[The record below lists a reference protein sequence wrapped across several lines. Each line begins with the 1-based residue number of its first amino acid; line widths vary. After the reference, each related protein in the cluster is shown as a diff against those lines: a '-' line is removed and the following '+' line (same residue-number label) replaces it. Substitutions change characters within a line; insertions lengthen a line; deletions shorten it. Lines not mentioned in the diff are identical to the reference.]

1 MPKHERI
8 LVIRTDRIGDV
19 VLATPL
25 IRALRG
31 TFPTAYIAA
40 MVRPYTRDVLLQN
53 PHLDEILVDDPDGA
67 YAGRAGFWKQVR
79 TLRQR
84 RFDTALLLL
93 PTHRLAWMLFFAG
106 IRTRVSVGL
115 RLYQVLTMMR
125 TVSRHKYIPLRHE
138 ADYCLDLGRAI
149 GVEEKDLSVAVYLTE
164 EERSGAASLLENHG
178 VVKQGGEGKVII
190 GIHSGHGRSAPNW
203 KPDRYVQLAS
213 HLLEHEN
220 VLIIVTGGEE
230 EVAHSKEFH
239 ALHSSRLINLVNR
252 LSLRELMSVISHLD
266 LLVSASTGAMH
277 IAAGL
282 QVPTLS
288 LFCPLTACSPQLWGP
303 LGNRAE
309 VVLPPDEYCSTV
321 CPGDPHICDLEGGI
335 HPANIYEKV
344 IKMLSL
350 RARAAGESSVVT

>member
-31 TFPTAYIAA
+31 TFPNAHIAA
-40 MVRPYTRDVLLQN
+40 MVRPYTRDLLLQN
-53 PHLDEILVDDPDGA
+53 PHLDEILVDDPDGTHT
-67 YAGRAGFWKQVR
+67 GRAGFWRQVR
-79 TLRQR
+79 TLRR
-84 RFDTALLLL
+84 HRFDTALLLL
-93 PTHRLAWMLFFAG
+93 PTHRLAWILFFAG

-115 RLYQVLTMMR
+115 RLYQVLTVMK

-149 GVEEKDLSVAVYLTE
+149 GVEESNLAAELCLTE
-164 EERSGAASLLENHG
+164 EERRSAATLLERHG
-178 VVKQGGEGKVII
+178 VPRERGDGRILVGV
-190 GIHSGHGRSAPNW
+190 HPGHGHSAPNW
-203 KPDRYVQLAS
+203 KPERYVEFAS
-213 HLLEHEN
+213 HLLKHKD
-220 VLIIVTGGEE
+220 VFIILTGGEE
-230 EVAHSKEFH
+230 EVACSEGFD
-239 ALHSSRLINLVNR
+239 ALRSSRVVNLVNK
-252 LSLRELMSVISHLD
+252 LNLRDLMSVISHSN
-266 LLVSASTGAMH
+266 LLVSASTGPMH

-288 LFCPLTACSPQLWGP
+288 LFCPLTACSPELWGP

-309 VVLPPDEYCSTV
+309 VVLPSDEYCRRA

-335 HPANIYEKV
+335 HPANIYEKAV
-344 IKMLSL
+344 GMLSL
-350 RARAAGESSVVT
+350 SPRAGGTSLVVT

>member
-25 IRALRG
+25 IRGLRQS
-31 TFPTAYIAA
+31 FPTAYIAA
-40 MVRPYTRDVLLQN
+40 LVRPYTRDLLLHN
-53 PHLDEILVDDPDGA
+53 PHLDEILVDDPDGTQ
-67 YAGRAGFWKQVR
+67 AGRTGFWDQVR
-79 TLRQR
+79 ALRKH

-93 PTHRLAWMLFFAG
+93 PTERLAWILFFAG

-115 RLYQVLTMMR
+115 RLYQVLTLMK

-149 GVEEKDLSVAVYLTE
+149 GVEANDLTAELYLTE
-164 EERSGAASLLENHG
+164 EERSSAATLLERHG
-178 VVKQGGEGKVII
+178 VSRERGEETILVGV
-190 GIHSGHGRSAPNW
+190 HPGHGHSAPNW
-203 KPDRYVQLAS
+203 KPERYVEFAS
-213 HLLEHEN
+213 RLLKHEN
-220 VLIIVTGGEE
+220 VFIILTGGER
-230 EVAHSKEFH
+230 EVACSAGFD
-239 ALHSSRLINLVNR
+239 ALRSSRLINLVNE
-252 LSLRELMSVISHLD
+252 LNLRELMGVISHSD
-266 LLVSASTGAMH
+266 LLVSASTGPMH
-277 IAAGL
+277 LAAGL

-309 VVLPPDEYCSTV
+309 VVLPPDEYCSRS

-335 HPANIYEKV
+335 LPANIYEKA
-344 IKMLSL
+344 IGMLSH
-350 RARAAGESSVVT
+350 RPWPGGHHMIAS